1 MRLSSGLKHSSGG
14 NSKPESQDMGMEI
27 IIVNEMGVQ
36 MKDKGSFLDVSSYC
50 AKMTQPTGGN
60 VVILLIKLI
69 IYLGK
74 SGNLEN

>member
-1 MRLSSGLKHSSGG
+1 
-14 NSKPESQDMGMEI
+14 MEI

-50 AKMTQPTGGN
+50 AKMTKPTGGN